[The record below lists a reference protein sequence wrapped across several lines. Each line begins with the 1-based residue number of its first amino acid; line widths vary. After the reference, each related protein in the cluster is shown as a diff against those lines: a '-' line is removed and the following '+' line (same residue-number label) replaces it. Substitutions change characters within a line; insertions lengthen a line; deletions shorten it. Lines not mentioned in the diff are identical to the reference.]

1 MGVVHPI
8 LWRRTENAREGQTE
22 CTPSKGQQINAPPAV
37 ASCERPGHRFELGYP
52 SRPVQRAVGLVIAV
66 GVAVFLAEWLGLAL
80 RPQGGVVILCPG
92 AGVAVG
98 ASILFGSKARLP
110 MAASVAMA
118 TAASSIMFGKI
129 PWVAVAFGL
138 VNAGQAL
145 LTTWLIVRWFG
156 DDFKLENVPQVLGL
170 LVASAMGVA
179 IGAVGVA
186 VVKTFADPIAFLYAW
201 QLWFAPCLLGTLTI
215 TPLLIGLA
223 ELPRERPPRREL
235 IEGTVAFVILALL
248 SVLLILL
255 PQEPWKS
262 ALPVAFVL
270 PALLWLAVRCR
281 PVFAAAAASVLG
293 ITIVWSTASQ
303 TGHFGDAS
311 IPLVD
316 RILAAQ
322 TYATAGTLLA
332 LILAALF
339 AERRSREALL
349 KAGNEQLHTQK
360 ETFRRLLGSLPAAI
374 YTTDNAGCI
383 TYCNQAAVDLWGTRP
398 ELGKDRWSDLW
409 RLRYSDGTPVPLDD
423 RPTQIVLDEGRAIR
437 GREAL
442 LERPNGS
449 LVPIMPCPAPL
460 FDEQGRVIGVVNMQI
475 DLTER
480 KQAEAV
486 VKASESR
493 LAAALAAGGVIAFEW
508 DAATRQSRRSAN
520 AASILGCAEGAL
532 QCEGFFLHVH
542 PDDRPRFKAC
552 VRALCPHNPAYAL
565 TSRFR
570 SPDGQQLWL
579 EETAKGKFNAEG
591 KLLSIKG
598 LTRDISDR
606 KEAERALEE
615 LNMQLSLAGKAALV
629 GSFAVDFDT
638 DEVKFSEGYA
648 AIHGLPEGTSRT
660 TRSKWRAGVHPDDL
674 QRMNEVR
681 DRTYREQRRE
691 YGVEYRITRSTGEV
705 RWIEGRCFVSYGSDG
720 RPARMVGVD
729 IDVTARRRSEELQR
743 TLVAELDHRVKNA
756 LATVSAVASH
766 TQDANLSTAD
776 FAAKLTGRIRSM
788 AATHELLSSRE
799 WKGVS
804 VRELV
809 RRELAPYMARDNT
822 ALDGPELMLSPEAGQ
837 NVSMVLHELT
847 TNAVKHGALSTNEG
861 RISVRWNRRRNGA
874 GAGLCIEWRETGGP
888 LVQIPRRSS
897 YGTEVIR
904 NLIPYELGGTVDLVF
919 ASDGLRCRLQIPGE
933 WVNTCGAANHDSGS
947 IHQNDHGHGRS
958 KLALSGEGPVAS
970 STLSNRQPLSASF
983 DNVEVSRAKF
993 QEIKAA
999 ILDIRGQIDQPSK

>member
-1 MGVVHPI
+1 
-8 LWRRTENAREGQTE
+8 
-22 CTPSKGQQINAPPAV
+22 
-37 ASCERPGHRFELGYP
+37 
-52 SRPVQRAVGLVIAV
+52 
-66 GVAVFLAEWLGLAL
+66 
-80 RPQGGVVILCPG
+80 
-92 AGVAVG
+92 
-98 ASILFGSKARLP
+98 
-110 MAASVAMA
+110 
-118 TAASSIMFGKI
+118 
-129 PWVAVAFGL
+129 
-138 VNAGQAL
+138 
-145 LTTWLIVRWFG
+145 
-156 DDFKLENVPQVLGL
+156 
-170 LVASAMGVA
+170 
-179 IGAVGVA
+179 
-186 VVKTFADPIAFLYAW
+186 
-201 QLWFAPCLLGTLTI
+201 
-215 TPLLIGLA
+215 
-223 ELPRERPPRREL
+223 
-235 IEGTVAFVILALL
+235 
-248 SVLLILL
+248 
-255 PQEPWKS
+255 
-262 ALPVAFVL
+262 
-270 PALLWLAVRCR
+270 
-281 PVFAAAAASVLG
+281 
-293 ITIVWSTASQ
+293 
-303 TGHFGDAS
+303 
-311 IPLVD
+311 
-316 RILAAQ
+316 
-322 TYATAGTLLA
+322 
-332 LILAALF
+332 
-339 AERRSREALL
+339 
-349 KAGNEQLHTQK
+349 
-360 ETFRRLLGSLPAAI
+360 
-374 YTTDNAGCI
+374 
-383 TYCNQAAVDLWGTRP
+383 
-398 ELGKDRWSDLW
+398 
-409 RLRYSDGTPVPLDD
+409 VPLDD
-423 RPTQIVLDEGRAIR
+423 RPTQIVLIEGRAVR

-532 QCEGFFLHVH
+532 QCEGFFRHVH

-565 TSRFR
+565 TFRFR
-570 SPDGQQLWL
+570 SPDGRQLWL
-579 EETAKGKFNAEG
+579 EETAKGKFNGEG
-591 KLLSIKG
+591 KLLCIKG
-598 LTRDISDR
+598 LTRDISKR

-615 LNMQLSLAGKAALV
+615 LNMQLSLAGRAALV

-648 AIHGLPEGTSRT
+648 AIHGLPEGTGRT

-788 AATHELLSSRE
+788 AAAHELLSSRE

-809 RRELAPYMARDNT
+809 RRELAPYMARNNT
-822 ALDGPELMLSPEAGQ
+822 FLDGPELMLSPEAGQ

-847 TNAVKHGALSTNEG
+847 TNAVKHGALSTNGG

-874 GAGLCIEWRETGGP
+874 GAGLCIEWRETDGP

-904 NLIPYELGGTVDLVF
+904 NLIPYELGGTVDLAF
-919 ASDGLRCRLQIPGE
+919 ASDGLRCRLEIPGE
-933 WVNTCGAANHDSGS
+933 WVNTSPA
-947 IHQNDHGHGRS
+947 
-958 KLALSGEGPVAS
+958 
-970 STLSNRQPLSASF
+970 T
-983 DNVEVSRAKF
+983 VS
-993 QEIKAA
+993 E
-999 ILDIRGQIDQPSK
+999 L